1 MKKNQHPKM
10 EKIMAFREQSCLSLK
25 IITLVRLAIP
35 SLDMATTPAN
45 VFIVPGTS
53 SIQRLDDIKK
63 QMETLQQSI
72 ADKQQKGL
80 AVTDGEKDSLAF
92 LRAQHDNLSLWQR
105 TLVPCSFPGGTTI
118 VNQSGQA
125 VYTAQLSND
134 AQPQPPS
141 FPDIEPIKTIY
152 PIRRATARASPNANV
167 IVSTLNPKQRKGGKR
182 LVPPPAKQQ
191 EVVSA
196 RRGKKLVSGL
206 QETLGYQM
214 MNGNAVILEPNG
226 AVRINGTLFVA
237 EAFRWWKDLNG
248 NRFFVYIPAS
258 LWDRVTQAWSMRILF
273 SVPGMHAFY
282 SGFVT
287 DPCFEKVGTL
297 HVLVENLL
305 SRMWYVQVSASK
317 QAISRFPVIA
327 YTLLWQN
334 GAVYPRATAHHI
346 QSDVKHFPLPKKF
359 AGYRKGD
366 EVYVRRGSFHH
377 GFIRDVYVLPDKAR
391 VYLVLAACAEI
402 PDFRLGISPWMETL
416 TEDDLCPPRVYWK
429 SIHPNAR
436 SARSRSTHAR
446 TLF

>member
-1 MKKNQHPKM
+1 MTLRNFLKSHMHPKI
-10 EKIMAFREQSCLSLK
+10 ENLASKNGKKPASKNGKKIMAFREQSCLSLK

-105 TLVPCSFPGGTTI
+105 TLVPCSFPGGMTI

-167 IVSTLNPKQRKGGKR
+167 TVSTLNPKQRKGGKR

-196 RRGKKLVSGL
+196 RRGKKKLVSGL

-305 SRMWYVQVSASK
+305 SRMWYVQVGASK
-317 QAISRFPVIA
+317 QAISRSPVIA
-327 YTLLWQN
+327 YT
-334 GAVYPRATAHHI
+334 
-346 QSDVKHFPLPKKF
+346 D
-359 AGYRKGD
+359 RKS
-366 EVYVRRGSFHH
+366 VV
-377 GFIRDVYVLPDKAR
+377 
-391 VYLVLAACAEI
+391 
-402 PDFRLGISPWMETL
+402 
-416 TEDDLCPPRVYWK
+416 
-429 SIHPNAR
+429 
-436 SARSRSTHAR
+436 
-446 TLF
+446 